1 MSRTVA
7 IIQARC
13 SSGRFAGKVL
23 KPLGHVPLILFM
35 VERVRQAQSVDELVL
50 ATSDHSSDDAL
61 ADLAMRADVRVHRG
75 PLDDVLARF
84 AGAARSAAADTVV
97 RLTGDCPLID
107 ADLIDAVVQALRS
120 SGADYASNCH
130 PPMWPDGLDVEAM
143 SRSALDA
150 ADREARLPSQ
160 REHVTPFLREDPQR
174 FRATHLRALVDLS
187 SLRWTVDYPDDLRF
201 LNALLAA
208 AGVTGPSGFDRYDL
222 VRALERQPRLA
233 DINRHQRNEG
243 YAQSVAAD
251 PTP

>member
-13 SSGRFAGKVL
+13 SSSRFAGKVL
-23 KPLGHVPLILFM
+23 QPLGGLPLILFM
-35 VERVRQAQSVDELVL
+35 VERVRQARCLDDLVL
-50 ATSDHSSDDAL
+50 ATSDHSSDDPL
-61 ADLAMRADVRVHRG
+61 VDLATRAHVRVHRG

-84 AGAARSAAADTVV
+84 AGAAQSVAAETVV

-107 ADLIDAVVQALRS
+107 ADQIEAVVEALH
-120 SGADYASNCH
+120 SGSADYASNCN

-160 REHVTPFLREDPQR
+160 REHVTPFLREHSQR
-174 FRATHLRALVDLS
+174 FRSMHLRALVDLS

-201 LNALLAA
+201 LNALLGA
-208 AGVTGPSGFDRYDL
+208 AGVPGPTGFDRYDL
-222 VRALERQPRLA
+222 LRALERQPQLA
-233 DINRHQRNEG
+233 EINRHQRNEG
-243 YAQSVAAD
+243 YAQSLATD
-251 PTP
+251 PTS